1 MILEVT
7 VIFVVITEALLMW
20 SLNRVRKTRGPT
32 DSSWYSRN
40 VCSASR
46 AVLYHALAGTAVW
59 CGCVVWPVVFMPQYG
74 LSFLLGV
81 LWLLPIAAVGGA
93 LDGWD
98 FARRRE

>member
-7 VIFVVITEALLMW
+7 VILVVITEALLLW
-20 SLNRVRKTRGPT
+20 FLKRVRKTRGLT

-40 VCSASR
+40 VCSMFRS
-46 AVLYHALAGTAVW
+46 VLYHALAGTAVW
-59 CGCVVWPVVFMPQYG
+59 CGCVLWPVLLIPQYG

-81 LWLLPIAAVGGA
+81 LWLLPIASVGGA

-98 FARRRE
+98 FARRKE